1 MPNQKQRESPLTGC
15 HSKPTYPKKHCLKI
29 HKMSEYMYSFFRL
42 LCLFWHIELLFYTE
56 GDYIVFKD
64 VKTGTML
71 LTLRKLTATDESDD
85 ASEDIPISTDPCS
98 STSTPPSPRPVTPI
112 STDPCCSTSTPPR
125 PVTPGK
131 QLESISPR
139 KIAYAPTDI
148 RYKLQKAGLY
158 TTIREQDPYLIQFRE
173 NLHEAE
179 GPILT

>member
-56 GDYIVFKD
+56 EDYIVFKD

-98 STSTPPSPRPVTPI
+98 
-112 STDPCCSTSTPPR
+112 STSTPPR